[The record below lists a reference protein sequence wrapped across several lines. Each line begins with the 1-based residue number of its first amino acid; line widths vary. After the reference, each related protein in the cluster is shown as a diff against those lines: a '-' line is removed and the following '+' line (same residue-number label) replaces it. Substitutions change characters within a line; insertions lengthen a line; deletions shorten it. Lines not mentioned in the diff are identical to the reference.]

1 MSKVSKNKT
10 NKKQKLNLKKYIT
23 KQNIIYLIIAI
34 SDIFL
39 IIYSARR
46 NMINYVKIE
55 NKKMYLGAKT
65 NLIFGRNYIS
75 LVTTLVVYIYTLLI
89 NKVYFKKKI
98 NIENYIIFLIL
109 LLLSNCLIFY
119 IFTNRVY

>member
-1 MSKVSKNKT
+1 MSKVSKKKT
-10 NKKQKLNLKKYIT
+10 NKKEKLNLKKYIT

-39 IIYSARR
+39 IIYSARK

-75 LVTTLVVYIYTLLI
+75 LVTTLVVYTYTLLI
-89 NKVYFKKKI
+89 NKVYFKKKT
-98 NIENYIIFLIL
+98 NIKNYIIFLIL
-109 LLLSNCLIFY
+109 LLLLNCLIFY

>member
-1 MSKVSKNKT
+1 MSKVSKKKT

-75 LVTTLVVYIYTLLI
+75 LVTTLAVYIYTLLI

-98 NIENYIIFLIL
+98 NIKNYIIFLIL

>member
-1 MSKVSKNKT
+1 MSKVSKKKT
-10 NKKQKLNLKKYIT
+10 NKKEKLNLKKYIT

-89 NKVYFKKKI
+89 NKVYFKKKT
-98 NIENYIIFLIL
+98 NIKNYIIFLIL
-109 LLLSNCLIFY
+109 LLLLNCLIFY

>member
-1 MSKVSKNKT
+1 MSKVSKKKK

-39 IIYSARR
+39 IIYSARK

-75 LVTTLVVYIYTLLI
+75 LVTTLVVYTYTLLI
-89 NKVYFKKKI
+89 NKVYFKKKT
-98 NIENYIIFLIL
+98 NIKNYIIFLIL
-109 LLLSNCLIFY
+109 LLLLNCLIFY

>member
-1 MSKVSKNKT
+1 MSKVSKKKT
-10 NKKQKLNLKKYIT
+10 NKKEKLNLKKYIT

-39 IIYSARR
+39 IIYSARK

-55 NKKMYLGAKT
+55 NKKMYLGAKA

-89 NKVYFKKKI
+89 NKVYFKKKT
-98 NIENYIIFLIL
+98 NIKNYIIFLIL
-109 LLLSNCLIFY
+109 LLLLNCLIFY

>member
-1 MSKVSKNKT
+1 MSKVSKKKT
-10 NKKQKLNLKKYIT
+10 NKKEKLNLKKYIT

-39 IIYSARR
+39 IIYSARK

-98 NIENYIIFLIL
+98 NIKNYIIFLIL

>member
-10 NKKQKLNLKKYIT
+10 NKKEKLNLKKYIT

-39 IIYSARR
+39 IIYSARK

-55 NKKMYLGAKT
+55 NKKMYLGAKA

-75 LVTTLVVYIYTLLI
+75 LVTTLVVYTYTLLI
-89 NKVYFKKKI
+89 NKVYFKKKT
-98 NIENYIIFLIL
+98 NIKNYIIFLIL
-109 LLLSNCLIFY
+109 LLLLNCLIFY

>member
-1 MSKVSKNKT
+1 MSKVSKKKK
-10 NKKQKLNLKKYIT
+10 NKKEKLNLKKYIT

-39 IIYSARR
+39 IIYSARK

-75 LVTTLVVYIYTLLI
+75 LVTTLVVYTYTLLI
-89 NKVYFKKKI
+89 NKVYFKKKT
-98 NIENYIIFLIL
+98 NIKNYIIFLIL
-109 LLLSNCLIFY
+109 LLLLNCLIFY

>member
-1 MSKVSKNKT
+1 MSKVSKKKT

-23 KQNIIYLIIAI
+23 KKNIIYLIIAI

-98 NIENYIIFLIL
+98 NIKNYIIFLIL

>member
-1 MSKVSKNKT
+1 MSKVSKKKT
-10 NKKQKLNLKKYIT
+10 NKKEKLNLKKYIT

-39 IIYSARR
+39 IIYSARK

-89 NKVYFKKKI
+89 NKVYFKKKT
-98 NIENYIIFLIL
+98 NIKNYIIFLIL

>member
-1 MSKVSKNKT
+1 MSKVSKKKT
-10 NKKQKLNLKKYIT
+10 NKKEKLNLKKYIT

-39 IIYSARR
+39 IIYSARK

-55 NKKMYLGAKT
+55 NKKMYLGAKA

-75 LVTTLVVYIYTLLI
+75 LVTTLVVYTYTLLI
-89 NKVYFKKKI
+89 NKVYFKKKT
-98 NIENYIIFLIL
+98 NIKNYIIFLIL
-109 LLLSNCLIFY
+109 LLLLNCLIFY

>member
-1 MSKVSKNKT
+1 MSKVSKKKK

-98 NIENYIIFLIL
+98 NIKNYIIFLIL
-109 LLLSNCLIFY
+109 LLLLNCLIFY

>member
-1 MSKVSKNKT
+1 MSKVSKKKK

-89 NKVYFKKKI
+89 NKVYFKKKT
-98 NIENYIIFLIL
+98 NIKNYIIFLIL
-109 LLLSNCLIFY
+109 LLLLNCLIFY

>member
-1 MSKVSKNKT
+1 MSKVSKKKT

-89 NKVYFKKKI
+89 NKVYFKKKT
-98 NIENYIIFLIL
+98 NIKNYIIFLIL
-109 LLLSNCLIFY
+109 LLLLNCLIFY

>member
-1 MSKVSKNKT
+1 MSKVSKKKK

-23 KQNIIYLIIAI
+23 KQNIIYLIIAM

-89 NKVYFKKKI
+89 NKVYFKKKT
-98 NIENYIIFLIL
+98 NIKNYIIFLIL
-109 LLLSNCLIFY
+109 LLLLNCLIFY

>member
-1 MSKVSKNKT
+1 MSKVSKKKK

-39 IIYSARR
+39 IIYSARK

-89 NKVYFKKKI
+89 NKVYFKKKT
-98 NIENYIIFLIL
+98 NIKNYIIFLIL
-109 LLLSNCLIFY
+109 LLLLNCLIFY

>member
-1 MSKVSKNKT
+1 MSKVSKKKK

-89 NKVYFKKKI
+89 NKVYFKKKT
-98 NIENYIIFLIL
+98 NIKNYIIFLIL
-109 LLLSNCLIFY
+109 LLLLNCLIFY
-119 IFTNRVY
+119 IFTNIVY

>member
-1 MSKVSKNKT
+1 MSKVSKKKT

-89 NKVYFKKKI
+89 NKVYFKKKM
-98 NIENYIIFLIL
+98 NIKNYIIFLIL
-109 LLLSNCLIFY
+109 LLLLNCLIFY

>member
-1 MSKVSKNKT
+1 MSKVSKRKT

-23 KQNIIYLIIAI
+23 KQNVIYLIIAI

-55 NKKMYLGAKT
+55 NKKMYLGAET

-98 NIENYIIFLIL
+98 NIKNYIIFLIL

>member
-1 MSKVSKNKT
+1 MSKVSKKKK

-75 LVTTLVVYIYTLLI
+75 LVTTLVVYTYTLLI
-89 NKVYFKKKI
+89 NKVYFKKKT
-98 NIENYIIFLIL
+98 NIKNYIIFLIL
-109 LLLSNCLIFY
+109 LLLLNCLIFY

>member
-1 MSKVSKNKT
+1 MSKVSKKKT

-98 NIENYIIFLIL
+98 NIKNYIIFLIL

>member
-1 MSKVSKNKT
+1 MSKVSKKKT

-75 LVTTLVVYIYTLLI
+75 LVTTLVVHIYTLLI

-98 NIENYIIFLIL
+98 NIKNYIIFLIL

>member
-1 MSKVSKNKT
+1 MSKVSKKKT

-39 IIYSARR
+39 IIYSARK

-75 LVTTLVVYIYTLLI
+75 LVTTLVVYTYTLLI
-89 NKVYFKKKI
+89 NKVYFKKKT
-98 NIENYIIFLIL
+98 NIKNYIIFLIL
-109 LLLSNCLIFY
+109 LLLLNCLIFY

>member
-1 MSKVSKNKT
+1 MSKVSKKKK

-55 NKKMYLGAKT
+55 NKKMYLGAKA

-75 LVTTLVVYIYTLLI
+75 LVTTLVVYTYTLLI
-89 NKVYFKKKI
+89 NKVYFKKKT
-98 NIENYIIFLIL
+98 NIKNYIIFLIL
-109 LLLSNCLIFY
+109 LLLLNCLIFY

>member
-1 MSKVSKNKT
+1 MSKVSKKQK
-10 NKKQKLNLKKYIT
+10 NKKEKLNLKKYIT

-39 IIYSARR
+39 IIYSARK

-89 NKVYFKKKI
+89 NKVYFKKKT
-98 NIENYIIFLIL
+98 NIKNYIIFLIL
-109 LLLSNCLIFY
+109 LLLLNCLIFY

>member
-1 MSKVSKNKT
+1 MSKVSKKKT

-23 KQNIIYLIIAI
+23 KQNIIYLIIVI

-89 NKVYFKKKI
+89 NKVYFKKKT
-98 NIENYIIFLIL
+98 NIKNYIIFLIL

>member
-1 MSKVSKNKT
+1 MSKVSKKKK

-23 KQNIIYLIIAI
+23 KQNIIHLIIAI

-89 NKVYFKKKI
+89 NKVYFKKKT
-98 NIENYIIFLIL
+98 NIKNYIIFLIL
-109 LLLSNCLIFY
+109 LLLLNCLIFY

>member
-1 MSKVSKNKT
+1 MSKVSKKKT

-98 NIENYIIFLIL
+98 NIKNYIIFLIL
-109 LLLSNCLIFY
+109 LLLANCLIFY

>member
-98 NIENYIIFLIL
+98 NIKNYIIFLIL

>member
-1 MSKVSKNKT
+1 MSKVSKKKT

-23 KQNIIYLIIAI
+23 KQNIIYLIIVI

-98 NIENYIIFLIL
+98 NIKSYIIFLIL

>member
-1 MSKVSKNKT
+1 MSKVSKKKT
-10 NKKQKLNLKKYIT
+10 NKKEKLNLKKYIT

-39 IIYSARR
+39 IIYSARK

-89 NKVYFKKKI
+89 NKVYFKKKT
-98 NIENYIIFLIL
+98 NIKNYIIFLIL
-109 LLLSNCLIFY
+109 LLLLNCLIFY

>member
-1 MSKVSKNKT
+1 MSKVSKKKT
-10 NKKQKLNLKKYIT
+10 NKQQKLNLKKYIT

-98 NIENYIIFLIL
+98 NIKNYIIFLIL

>member
-1 MSKVSKNKT
+1 MSKVSKKKT

-75 LVTTLVVYIYTLLI
+75 LVTTLAVYIYTLLI
-89 NKVYFKKKI
+89 NKVYFKKKL
-98 NIENYIIFLIL
+98 NILIYIIFLIL